1 MRNIKILCSDC
12 VRSSRPCL
20 ETILGLLVDLQK
32 LTVRLPEGEALQ
44 CLAERAMAWQ
54 DKARMMLARQ
64 ELASAL
70 GQVESGGGDAVELSV
85 AAKTVQQLEDLM
97 VEGDL
102 LEVSLDEKDSI
113 RKLLEG
119 IPSIGNMRSPEKGSL
134 MTEIGLTGEE
144 RRAENL
150 VDRQKPDKDTFVEE
164 GEEVASE
171 VSVEEVEAHLVE
183 DEDVCDAKN
192 PHCKYPIGNQ
202 VQ

>member
-12 VRSSRPCL
+12 VKSRRPCL
-20 ETILGLLVDLQK
+20 ETILGLLVGLQK
-32 LTVRLPEGEALQ
+32 LTVRLPEVEALQ

-70 GQVESGGGDAVELSV
+70 GQVGSGGGDAVELRT
-85 AAKTVQQLEDLM
+85 KTVQQLEDLM

-164 GEEVASE
+164 GEEVVSE
-171 VSVEEVEAHLVE
+171 ASVEEVEAHLVE

>member
-1 MRNIKILCSDC
+1 M
-12 VRSSRPCL
+12 
-20 ETILGLLVDLQK
+20 
-32 LTVRLPEGEALQ
+32 Q

-70 GQVESGGGDAVELSV
+70 GQVESGGGDAVELRT
-85 AAKTVQQLEDLM
+85 KTVQQLEDLM

-144 RRAENL
+144 RRAENV
-150 VDRQKPDKDTFVEE
+150 VDRKKPDKGTFVEE

-171 VSVEEVEAHLVE
+171 ASVEEVEAHLVE